1 VPQISN
7 YIGAPIEKSLKMLQD
22 GWNAKLQEV
31 TQTALSKA
39 ADAAIFTMD
48 DTPGD
53 ESSELWHKLGAAVSG
68 RVGGFFGIASIPIK
82 LPISITIMLRSIADI
97 ASGEGESINTLETKL
112 ACLEVLA
119 GKSEIRRFSDTFRSA
134 DMVTFSKFLIMAGL
148 VLPLLPNRQISGF
161 ILTGVLGGR
170 YSSTA
175 RTCRKFTTG
184 NGATPNEIARQ

>member
-1 VPQISN
+1 
-7 YIGAPIEKSLKMLQD
+7 
-22 GWNAKLQEV
+22 
-31 TQTALSKA
+31 LSKA